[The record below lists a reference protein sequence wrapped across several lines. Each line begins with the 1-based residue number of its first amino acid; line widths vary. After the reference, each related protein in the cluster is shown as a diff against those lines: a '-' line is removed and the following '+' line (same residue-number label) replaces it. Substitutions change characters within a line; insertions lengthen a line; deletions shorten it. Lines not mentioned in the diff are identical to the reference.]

1 MAAKKAPAKKAPA
14 KKAPAKKAP
23 ASAAQFRM
31 KEEADKKKMART
43 DARGNS
49 GMGFSYP
56 REGKV
61 DRFWGSTAGKAV
73 IATNPLLG
81 AAALI
86 SAGERRV
93 RKKLN
98 KKAYTDE

>member
-1 MAAKKAPAKKAPA
+1 MAAKKAPAKAAP
-14 KKAPAKKAP
+14 KKTNKTG
-23 ASAAQFRM
+23 SAAQFRM

-56 REGKV
+56 RQGKV

-81 AAALI
+81 TAALI

-98 KKAYTDE
+98 PKAYTDE

>member
-1 MAAKKAPAKKAPA
+1 MAAKKAPA

-56 REGKV
+56 RQGKV

-81 AAALI
+81 TAALI

-98 KKAYTDE
+98 PKAYTDE